1 MPFLTMHLW
10 QNNVAGSTCGLDF
23 NTNERGNEAW
33 PGVQERG
40 EPITVT
46 GCSMTSGTVLKEHP
60 GAFLEPPSF
69 SYCDKLR
76 LLSQSSFSLVVGGLL
91 KGRHR
96 WTTGCPQSD
105 LVHPSLRTPNA
116 TLTWGDEV
124 SKMGNNRKLSNV
136 LHGARPDPEG
146 TQRRVPEARLGNFSV
161 LATRKAK

>member
-40 EPITVT
+40 

-69 SYCDKLR
+69 SNCDKL
-76 LLSQSSFSLVVGGLL
+76 
-91 KGRHR
+91 
-96 WTTGCPQSD
+96 
-105 LVHPSLRTPNA
+105 TPNA

-124 SKMGNNRKLSNV
+124 GKMGNNRKLSNV
-136 LHGARPDPEG
+136 LHGARLRYAIRRKSQLLKDLIEG
-146 TQRRVPEARLGNFSV
+146 EHEYSPRTKG
-161 LATRKAK
+161 